1 MNIAP
6 LPSFQITPDWI
17 KWIDENIRL
26 SKTHESM
33 VEAMVEKGCPKH
45 LAAGLIK
52 ECRQIFKRSTLQ
64 NNQRFKK
71 TQWILNSL
79 RELQQA
85 NSGSNIAAK
94 TKIDR
99 DEFYEQYYAKNFPI
113 VYRSPSSIQPIV
125 EQFSWDRLI
134 SEYGKALVEIQEGR
148 SSNPN
153 FEREHSAL
161 SSETTLSE
169 FVSRVK
175 AAKDSN
181 DFYMTAR
188 NGSANAKLLESVID
202 PSTLCPELLDGVL
215 AKEKVFLWIGPTG
228 TYTPAHH
235 DLTNNLFFQIKGR
248 KEFRLAS
255 SLTLLE
261 VDNDYHCYLSST
273 LEEIDAARSAS
284 GLPKISFTV
293 TLDEG
298 DILFIP
304 LGWWHE
310 VRGLSASISL
320 SATNFRARNDFHSSY
335 QFYGKLEEIS
345 LPVEVSKSPI
355 TNKDTEMDSWLNWTR
370 ENILRGCDLSDLCR
384 QLREK
389 GPNLDAVDS
398 AFPAM
403 VGKPGYDYLAS
414 SRIVPILS
422 NSPGRERFVQVGD
435 CDFQLYIGVDFL
447 SQDLCRS
454 LAEKI
459 KQNSLPSTLTT
470 REKDMEF
477 RTSSTS
483 HLDII
488 KDTEVI
494 DLDRWIAESLGI
506 PLEYSEPIQ
515 GQVYGP
521 GQQFKL
527 HTDYFTPRTPEFVE
541 HASIRGQRTWTFM
554 VYLEAPEE
562 GGATFF
568 QKLNLAIPCR
578 AGTAVVWNNLKADGS
593 VNPHS
598 LHEGT
603 KVHSGKKV
611 IITKWF
617 RDKNNK
623 GS

>member
-1 MNIAP
+1 MNTAAIN
-6 LPSFQITPDWI
+6 SFQITPDWI
-17 KWIDENIRL
+17 QWIDENLRL
-26 SKTHESM
+26 SKSHHSI
-33 VEAMVEKGCPKH
+33 VEAMVEKGCPKT
-45 LAAGLIK
+45 LATGLIQ
-52 ECRQIFKRSTLQ
+52 ECSQISKRSTLEH
-64 NNQRFKK
+64 NQRFKK
-71 TQWILNSL
+71 TKWILNSL
-79 RELQQA
+79 RELQLV
-85 NSGSNIAAK
+85 NPSPPIAFR
-94 TKIDR
+94 TRIDR
-99 DEFYEQYYAKNFPI
+99 DEFYDQFYAKNFPV
-113 VYRSPSSIQPIV
+113 VYRNPASIQPIV
-125 EQFSWDRLI
+125 EQFSWHRLT
-134 SEYGKALVEIQEGR
+134 SEHGETVVEIQEGR
-148 SSNPN
+148 SLNPN

-161 SSETTLSE
+161 SSETKLSE
-169 FVSRVK
+169 FISRVK

-188 NGSANAKLLESVID
+188 NGSVNARLLESVVD
-202 PSTLCPELLDGVL
+202 TSTLCTELLDGTQ
-215 AKEKVFLWIGPTG
+215 AREKVFLWIGPSG

-248 KEFRLAS
+248 KEFRLSS
-255 SLTLLE
+255 SLSLLE
-261 VDNDYHCYLSST
+261 VNNDYHCYLSST

-284 GLPKISFTV
+284 GLSKISFTV
-293 TLDEG
+293 TLEEG

-335 QFYGKLEEIS
+335 QFYGRLDEIS
-345 LPVEVSKSPI
+345 LPESVGRNPAS
-355 TNKDTEMDSWLNWTR
+355 NKENEMESWLNWTR
-370 ENILRGCDLSDLCR
+370 ENIHRGCDLSDLCQ
-384 QLREK
+384 QLLEK
-389 GPNLDAVDS
+389 GPKLEVERS
-398 AFPAM
+398 APPAQA
-403 VGKPGYDYLAS
+403 GKPGYDYVAS
-414 SRIVPILS
+414 SRIVPTLL
-422 NSPGRERFVQVGD
+422 NAGCQRFAQVGD
-435 CDFQLYIGVDFL
+435 ADFQLYIGVDFL

-454 LAEKI
+454 LSEKI

-470 REKDMEF
+470 MEKDLEF

-483 HLDII
+483 HLDIL
-488 KDTEVI
+488 KDPEVI

-562 GGATFF
+562 GGSTFF
-568 QKLNLAIPCR
+568 KKLNLAVPCR

-603 KVHSGKKV
+603 KVHSGMKV

-623 GS
+623 AS